1 MQIDI
6 NAIIEIY
13 ARKLSDAEK
22 ENVLLQAQVMMLQ
35 KQLEELQRISRLS
48 VEEAKQYKD
57 DIRFAIVES
66 DDELE
71 YGFDISTYNKTVVE
85 FTHDGKEVVQSEY
98 TD

>member
-35 KQLEELQRISRLS
+35 KQLEELQ
-48 VEEAKQYKD
+48 
-57 DIRFAIVES
+57 
-66 DDELE
+66 
-71 YGFDISTYNKTVVE
+71 N
-85 FTHDGKEVVQSEY
+85 KEVVEGE
-98 TD
+98 

>member
-35 KQLEELQRISRLS
+35 KQLEELQK
-48 VEEAKQYKD
+48 EEV
-57 DIRFAIVES
+57 IEGEES
-66 DDELE
+66 PSFL
-71 YGFDISTYNKTVVE
+71 I
-85 FTHDGKEVVQSEY
+85 Q
-98 TD
+98 